1 MGEKIWK
8 AIAAAAGAV
17 ASFFCG
23 LPPILWVLLAVMTLD
38 YLTGILCGIMGK
50 SQKTEHGG
58 LSSSTAFTGLLK
70 KLLIIA
76 IVALAYLLDHAVTLN
91 VGVQFAAVSGAT
103 CLWFIA
109 SEGISV
115 SGATCLW
122 FIASEGISV
131 VENAAQMGVPIPKA
145 LKQALEVMKGH
156 GDEPQQKKEKSEEE
170 KPKDEH

>member
-1 MGEKIWK
+1 MGEKILK

-115 SGATCLW
+115 
-122 FIASEGISV
+122 

>member
-1 MGEKIWK
+1 MGEKILK

-76 IVALAYLLDHAVTLN
+76 IVSLAYLLDHAVTLN

-109 SEGISV
+109 SEGIS
-115 SGATCLW
+115 
-122 FIASEGISV
+122 I

>member
-76 IVALAYLLDHAVTLN
+76 IVALAYLLDHAVT
-91 VGVQFAAVSGAT
+91 
-103 CLWFIA
+103 
-109 SEGISV
+109 
-115 SGATCLW
+115 
-122 FIASEGISV
+122 SEGISV

>member
-17 ASFFCG
+17 VSFFSG
-23 LPPILWVLLAVMTLD
+23 LPPILWVLLSVMTLD
-38 YLTGILCGIMGK
+38 YLTGIICGLMGK

-58 LSSSTAFTGLLK
+58 LSSSTAFSGLLK
-70 KLLIIA
+70 KLLIIV
-76 IVALAYLLDHAVTLN
+76 IVALAYLLDHAVSLN

-115 SGATCLW
+115 
-122 FIASEGISV
+122 I
-131 VENAAQMGVPIPKA
+131 ENAAQMGVPIPKA
-145 LKQALEVMKGH
+145 LRQALEVMKGH
-156 GDEPQQKKEKSEEE
+156 DDETQKKETQGEEE
-170 KPKDEH
+170 KPKDKH

>member
-8 AIAAAAGAV
+8 AIAAVGGAV

-76 IVALAYLLDHAVTLN
+76 IVSLAYLLDHAVTLN
-91 VGVQFAAVSGAT
+91 VGVQFAA
-103 CLWFIA
+103 
-109 SEGISV
+109 V

>member
-17 ASFFCG
+17 VSFFSG
-23 LPPILWVLLAVMTLD
+23 LPPILWVLLSVMTLD
-38 YLTGILCGIMGK
+38 YLTGIICGLMGK

-58 LSSSTAFTGLLK
+58 LSSSTAFSGLLK
-70 KLLIIA
+70 KLLIIV
-76 IVALAYLLDHAVTLN
+76 IVALAYLLDHAVSLN

-115 SGATCLW
+115 
-122 FIASEGISV
+122 I
-131 VENAAQMGVPIPKA
+131 ENAAQMGVPIPKA
-145 LKQALEVMKGH
+145 LRQALEVMKGH
-156 GDEPQQKKEKSEEE
+156 DDETQKKETQGEEE

>member
-1 MGEKIWK
+1 MGEKILK

-76 IVALAYLLDHAVTLN
+76 IVSLAYLLDHAVTLN

-109 SEGISV
+109 SEGIS
-115 SGATCLW
+115 
-122 FIASEGISV
+122 I

-156 GDEPQQKKEKSEEE
+156 GEEPQKKETQGEEE

>member
-115 SGATCLW
+115 
-122 FIASEGISV
+122 

>member
-38 YLTGILCGIMGK
+38 YLTGILCGIIGK

-76 IVALAYLLDHAVTLN
+76 IVSLAYLLDHAVTLN
-91 VGVQFAAVSGAT
+91 VGVQFAA
-103 CLWFIA
+103 
-109 SEGISV
+109 V

-156 GDEPQQKKEKSEEE
+156 GEEPQKKETQGEEE

>member
-23 LPPILWVLLAVMTLD
+23 LPPILWVLRAVMTLD

-76 IVALAYLLDHAVTLN
+76 IVSLAYLLDHAVTLN
-91 VGVQFAAVSGAT
+91 VGVQFAA
-103 CLWFIA
+103 
-109 SEGISV
+109 V

-156 GDEPQQKKEKSEEE
+156 GEEPQKKETQGEEE

>member
-1 MGEKIWK
+1 MGEKILK

-76 IVALAYLLDHAVTLN
+76 IVSLAYLLDHAVTLN
-91 VGVQFAAVSGAT
+91 VGVQFAA
-103 CLWFIA
+103 
-109 SEGISV
+109 V

>member
-38 YLTGILCGIMGK
+38 YLTGIICGIMGK

-76 IVALAYLLDHAVTLN
+76 IVSLAYLLDHAVTLN
-91 VGVQFAAVSGAT
+91 VGVQFAA
-103 CLWFIA
+103 
-109 SEGISV
+109 V

>member
-115 SGATCLW
+115 
-122 FIASEGISV
+122 

-156 GDEPQQKKEKSEEE
+156 GEEPQKKETQGEEE

>member
-1 MGEKIWK
+1 MKEKVLQFLAAVGG
-8 AIAAAAGAV
+8 AI

-38 YLTGILCGIMGK
+38 YITGIICGCMGK
-50 SQKTEHGG
+50 SMKTEHGG
-58 LSSSTAFTGLLK
+58 LSSNTAFVGLIK
-70 KLLIIA
+70 KLLIIV

-115 SGATCLW
+115 
-122 FIASEGISV
+122 
-131 VENAAQMGVPIPKA
+131 VENASLMGVPIPKA
-145 LKQALEVMKGH
+145 LKQALEVMRGNDDKNSKT
-156 GDEPQQKKEKSEEE
+156 DNNKNDYTDP
-170 KPKDEH
+170 DDDF

>member
-76 IVALAYLLDHAVTLN
+76 IVSLAYLLDHAVTLN
-91 VGVQFAAVSGAT
+91 VGVQFAA
-103 CLWFIA
+103 
-109 SEGISV
+109 V

>member
-1 MGEKIWK
+1 MGEKILK

-115 SGATCLW
+115 
-122 FIASEGISV
+122 

-145 LKQALEVMKGH
+145 LRQALEVMKGH
-156 GDEPQQKKEKSEEE
+156 DDETQKKNGKQNEQNDGEKD
-170 KPKDEH
+170 KDEH

>member
-50 SQKTEHGG
+50 SPKTEHGG

-76 IVALAYLLDHAVTLN
+76 IVSLAYLLDHAVTLN

-109 SEGISV
+109 SEGIS
-115 SGATCLW
+115 
-122 FIASEGISV
+122 I

-156 GDEPQQKKEKSEEE
+156 GEEPQKKETQGEEE
-170 KPKDEH
+170 KQKDEQ

>member
-1 MGEKIWK
+1 MKEKVLQFLAAVGG
-8 AIAAAAGAV
+8 AI

-38 YLTGILCGIMGK
+38 YITGIICGCMGK
-50 SQKTEHGG
+50 SLKTEHGG
-58 LSSSTAFTGLLK
+58 LSSNTAFVGLIK
-70 KLLIIA
+70 KLLIIV

-115 SGATCLW
+115 
-122 FIASEGISV
+122 
-131 VENAAQMGVPIPKA
+131 VENASLMGVPIPKA
-145 LKQALEVMKGH
+145 LKQALEVMRGNDDKG
-156 GDEPQQKKEKSEEE
+156 GKAEDTDNTENG
-170 KPKDEH
+170 

>member
-1 MGEKIWK
+1 MGEKILK

-38 YLTGILCGIMGK
+38 YLTGIICGIMGK

-76 IVALAYLLDHAVTLN
+76 IVSLAYLLDHAVTLN
-91 VGVQFAAVSGAT
+91 VGVQFAA
-103 CLWFIA
+103 
-109 SEGISV
+109 V

>member
-76 IVALAYLLDHAVTLN
+76 IVSLAYLLDHAVSLN

-109 SEGISV
+109 SEGIS
-115 SGATCLW
+115 
-122 FIASEGISV
+122 I

-156 GDEPQQKKEKSEEE
+156 GEEPQKKETQGEEE